1 MPRRS
6 TPFHLLRARIN
17 PETQRTYIEDAI
29 VNAGMTRNGGQPNLA
44 ELNRRLR
51 EQEIPFLSGRTA
63 LGAYLRRVRA
73 PDPRNARIIS
83 NFLGLPFETAWEQE
97 KWVRIE

>member
-17 PETQRTYIEDAI
+17 PETQRTYLEDAI

-51 EQEIPFLSGRTA
+51 AQVIPFLSGRTA
-63 LGAYLRRVRA
+63 LGGYLRRVRS

-83 NFLGLPFETAWEQE
+83 NFLGLAFETAWEQE
-97 KWVRIE
+97 KWVRVE